1 MKVWIAGL
9 LVALAAATAHAAT
22 DPLAEARRL
31 YNLGQYDNAARFA
44 RDAMKLPATTDGARL
59 ILGRIYLEQY
69 RRSADPDHL
78 MQARE
83 ALRAVNTQGLDRRE
97 RVELAIGLG
106 EALFLED
113 RFGPAAE
120 LFERALDSSAD
131 LGPEAHERLL
141 DWWASTV
148 DRLALTGPR
157 DTREAVYARIVTRM
171 EKELAADPG
180 SAPASYWL
188 AAAARGAGNLE
199 RAWNAAHG
207 RVGHRSSGQGPRRRF
222 ARRPRPADG
231 PGHHPRP
238 RRPPPAARHEA
249 DVRGDALRVG
259 SAEGRVDAVA
269 PGPSRGFES
278 HPPNCL
284 GVRRTMT
291 LRRILEQS
299 GPQPG

>member
-31 YNLGQYDNAARFA
+31 YNLGQYDNAIRFA

-69 RRSADPDHL
+69 RRSADPDHM

-120 LFERALDSSAD
+120 LFERALDSSAELD
-131 LGPEAHERLL
+131 PGAHERLL

-148 DRLALTGPR
+148 DRLALTGLR
-157 DTREAVYARIVTRM
+157 NTREAVYARIVTRM

-180 SAPASYWL
+180 SAPASVL
-188 AAAARGAGNLE
+188 AGGG
-199 RAWNAAHG
+199 RAWRRQPRACVG
-207 RVGHRSSGQGPRRRF
+207 CRPSRVGRRSSRQGPRRRL
-222 ARRPRPADG
+222 ARRPRPAGG

-249 DVRGDALRVG
+249 DVSGDALRVG
-259 SAEGRVDAVA
+259 RAEGRVDAVA
-269 PGPSRGFES
+269 PGP
-278 HPPNCL
+278 
-284 GVRRTMT
+284 
-291 LRRILEQS
+291 
-299 GPQPG
+299 

>member
-69 RRSADPDHL
+69 RRSADPDHM

-83 ALRAVNTQGLDRRE
+83 ALRAVNSQGLDRRE

-131 LGPEAHERLL
+131 LDPEAHERLL
-141 DWWASTV
+141 DWWASAV

-157 DTREAVYARIVTRM
+157 DARESVYARIVARM
-171 EKELAADPG
+171 EKELDADPA
-180 SAPASYWL
+180 SAPAAYWL
-188 AAAARGAGNLE
+188 AAALRGAGNLE
-199 RAWNAAHG
+199 RALDAAQAGWVTAPLGKDHG
-207 RVGHRSSGQGPRRRF
+207 
-222 ARRPRPADG
+222 A
-231 PGHHPRP
+231 
-238 RRPPPAARHEA
+238 
-249 DVRGDALRVG
+249 ALRADLDRLMIQGIIPDRAPRLQPRDIARTSVRMQ
-259 SAEGRVDAVA
+259 AEWEALKAAWTR
-269 PGPSRGFES
+269 
-278 HPPNCL
+278 
-284 GVRRTMT
+284 
-291 LRRILEQS
+291 
-299 GPQPG
+299 

>member
-9 LVALAAATAHAAT
+9 FVLLVGAAHAAA

-31 YNLGQYDNAARFA
+31 YNLGQYDRAAQFA
-44 RDAMKLPATTDGARL
+44 QEALKMPAMADGARL

-69 RRSADPDHL
+69 RGSADFDNL

-83 ALRAVNTQGLDRRE
+83 SLRAVNTQGLERRE

-120 LFERALDSSAD
+120 LFERALDSSQA

-157 DTREAVYARIVTRM
+157 DAREAIYTRIVSRM

-188 AAAARGAGNLE
+188 AAASRGAGNLE
-199 RAWNAAHG
+199 RAWNAAMAGWVTAPLAKDHG
-207 RVGHRSSGQGPRRRF
+207 
-222 ARRPRPADG
+222 A
-231 PGHHPRP
+231 
-238 RRPPPAARHEA
+238 
-249 DVRGDALRVG
+249 ALRADLDRLVVQG
-259 SAEGRVDAVA
+259 IIPDRAGRLQPRDLNRTSAGMLAEWEALKAGWTR
-269 PGPSRGFES
+269 
-278 HPPNCL
+278 
-284 GVRRTMT
+284 
-291 LRRILEQS
+291 
-299 GPQPG
+299 

>member
-1 MKVWIAGL
+1 MKIWIAGL

-22 DPLAEARRL
+22 DPLAEARRF

-69 RRSADPDHL
+69 RRSADQDHL

-106 EALFLED
+106 EALFLD
-113 RFGPAAE
+113 DKFGPAAE
-120 LFERALDSSAD
+120 LLERALDSSAD

-157 DTREAVYARIVTRM
+157 DTREAIYARIVTRM

-199 RAWNAAHG
+199 RAWNAAMAGWVAASLGKDHG
-207 RVGHRSSGQGPRRRF
+207 AALRADLDRLVVQGIIPDRASRL
-222 ARRPRPADG
+222 RPRDMKQTSAG
-231 PGHHPRP
+231 MIS
-238 RRPPPAARHEA
+238 EW
-249 DVRGDALRVG
+249 DALKAGWTR
-259 SAEGRVDAVA
+259 
-269 PGPSRGFES
+269 
-278 HPPNCL
+278 
-284 GVRRTMT
+284 
-291 LRRILEQS
+291 
-299 GPQPG
+299 